1 MSFTMN
7 AYREEIRKKEA
18 EERARIE
25 QEFFST
31 CIRVVSWLCFFFAVT
46 YLILTVHW
54 LTY

>member
-31 CIRVVSWLCFFFAVT
+31 CVQVVSWSCYFFAVMI
-46 YLILTVHW
+46 LIWKFHW
-54 LTY
+54 GF